1 MDLHV
6 GELVERYSHNRD
18 ILFRIIEIKGD
29 MAILFG
35 EEIRLVADAPLAD
48 LVSIDQREHKNR
60 VKREKETMERTYRLF
75 QQDYVLMKKDM
86 NIIQLVDIQVK

>member
-1 MDLHV
+1 MALHV

-48 LVSIDQREHKNR
+48 LISID
-60 VKREKETMERTYRLF
+60 TTRT
-75 QQDYVLMKKDM
+75 
-86 NIIQLVDIQVK
+86 